1 MTLNLYC
8 LFVFSRREAEAAA
21 MAAAVEK
28 QKVTDRYMNSPRPL
42 PHNFLYFSSE
52 NLVTHQ
58 DSTHWLMNFYI
69 LLTCLFNKVLKQ
81 LRETRC

>member
-28 QKVTDRYMNSPRPL
+28 QKVTDRYLNSPRPL
-42 PHNFLYFSSE
+42 PHNFVIF
-52 NLVTHQ
+52 
-58 DSTHWLMNFYI
+58 
-69 LLTCLFNKVLKQ
+69 
-81 LRETRC
+81 